1 MIKRISLLAAC
12 ASLALFAS
20 SCSKKDEPSKANAKT
35 VVIDATSYTDYV
47 YFSFEQG
54 KVVKTAKYDDEAIKK
69 DQSWDLG
76 LHRYEFR
83 TNSGT
88 SGSGKGGAYETSET
102 NINASIPVPAS
113 VETDKMQPQLIAS
126 PHFGGGNPS
135 KSLFDS
141 YVNTPANLVL
151 TTTRE
156 LKEAPGSPMPK
167 FKIIRRGA
175 IVQDLS
181 VHLGGSNTGGPSTV
195 VSDKVYIVRTATGK
209 HAKVKVLSHKGILN
223 GKADVTAVIT
233 LQYVYPID

>member
-12 ASLALFAS
+12 ALFAS

-113 VETDKMQPQLIAS
+113 VETDKMQRQLVAS
-126 PHFGGGNPS
+126 PHAGGGNPS

-141 YVNTPANLVL
+141 YVDTPANLVL

-156 LKEAPGSPMPK
+156 LKEVPGSPMPA

-195 VSDKVYIVRTATGK
+195 VSDKVYIVRTTTGK

>member
-1 MIKRISLLAAC
+1 
-12 ASLALFAS
+12 
-20 SCSKKDEPSKANAKT
+20 
-35 VVIDATSYTDYV
+35 
-47 YFSFEQG
+47 
-54 KVVKTAKYDDEAIKK
+54 
-69 DQSWDLG
+69 
-76 LHRYEFR
+76 
-83 TNSGT
+83 
-88 SGSGKGGAYETSET
+88 
-102 NINASIPVPAS
+102 
-113 VETDKMQPQLIAS
+113 
-126 PHFGGGNPS
+126 
-135 KSLFDS
+135 
-141 YVNTPANLVL
+141 PANLVL

-156 LKEAPGSPMPK
+156 LKEVPGSPMPA

>member
-12 ASLALFAS
+12 ASLALFSS

-156 LKEAPGSPMPK
+156 LKEVPGSPMPV

>member
-113 VETDKMQPQLIAS
+113 VETDK
-126 PHFGGGNPS
+126 
-135 KSLFDS
+135 SLFDS

-156 LKEAPGSPMPK
+156 LKEVPGRPMPE

-181 VHLGGSNTGGPSTV
+181 VHLGGSNTGGPSTI

>member
-88 SGSGKGGAYETSET
+88 SGSGK
-102 NINASIPVPAS
+102 
-113 VETDKMQPQLIAS
+113 
-126 PHFGGGNPS
+126 
-135 KSLFDS
+135 
-141 YVNTPANLVL
+141 
-151 TTTRE
+151 
-156 LKEAPGSPMPK
+156 
-167 FKIIRRGA
+167 
-175 IVQDLS
+175 
-181 VHLGGSNTGGPSTV
+181 
-195 VSDKVYIVRTATGK
+195 
-209 HAKVKVLSHKGILN
+209 
-223 GKADVTAVIT
+223 
-233 LQYVYPID
+233 